1 MNTPE
6 PTAPELADGRYVT
19 AGGLTVHVE
28 RRTGGLARV
37 TYPNALVRLLTP
49 AQWRSLA
56 VGWARVTA

>member
-6 PTAPELADGRYVT
+6 PTAPELADGEYVT
-19 AGGLTVHVE
+19 TTGARVRVE

-56 VGWARVTA
+56 VGWTRVTA